1 MEGLWL
7 YLHAA
12 ALLALVAMMGAVV
25 WLLNEIRKAVRR

>member
-12 ALLALVAMMGAVV
+12 ALFALVAQMGAVV